1 MAGGREIVT
10 KIRSVENTKKVTSA
24 LEMVSASKIRKS
36 QDLMKESRPYARMMH
51 RVIGHLG
58 KANPEYRHPF
68 TIKHPDVKKV
78 GYIVISSD
86 RGLCGGLNNNLFKNM
101 LAEMREWQQK
111 DVGISL
117 VTLGKKAIA
126 YFKNINVEITASASD
141 LGEKPQIEDLIG
153 SIKAMLEEY
162 RDRKVDRV
170 FLVYNDFVNTM
181 VQKPVIEQL
190 LPLPPTDDE
199 EVRDIW
205 DYIYEPDAET
215 LLNSVMTR
223 YIEALVYQGVLEN
236 LASEHAARMIAMKSA
251 TDNASDLIDE
261 LNLVYNKARQAAI
274 TQEISEIVGGAA
286 AV

>member
-1 MAGGREIVT
+1 MAGGREIIT

-36 QDLMKESRPYARMMH
+36 QDLMKRSRPYAHMMN

-78 GYIVISSD
+78 GYIVVSSD
-86 RGLCGGLNNNLFKNM
+86 RGLCGGLNNNLFKKM
-101 LAEMREWQQK
+101 LADMGKWQQK
-111 DVGISL
+111 GVDVSL
-117 VTLGKKAIA
+117 VALGKKAIA
-126 YFKNINVEITASASD
+126 YFKKVKVEVTAIASD
-141 LGEKPQIEDLIG
+141 LGETPQIEDLIG
-153 SIKAMLEEY
+153 AIKSMLEEY

-170 FLVYNDFVNTM
+170 YLVHNNFINTM
-181 VQKPVIEQL
+181 VQTPVIEQL

-199 EVRDIW
+199 EIRDIW

-215 LLNSVMTR
+215 LLDSVMVR

-236 LASEHAARMIAMKSA
+236 LASEHAARMVAMKSA

>member
-10 KIRSVENTKKVTSA
+10 KIRSVENTMKVTSA

-58 KANPEYRHPF
+58 KARPEYRHPF

-86 RGLCGGLNNNLFKNM
+86 RGLCGGLNNNLFKKM
-101 LAEMREWQQK
+101 LADMREWQKK
-111 DVGISL
+111 DVAISM
-117 VTLGKKAIA
+117 VTLGKKSIA
-126 YFKNINVEITASASD
+126 YFKNINVEVTAAASD

-153 SIKAMLEEY
+153 AIRPMLEEY
-162 RDRKVDRV
+162 RDMKVDRV
-170 FLVYNDFVNTM
+170 YLVHNDFVNTM
-181 VQKPVIEQL
+181 VQTPVIEQL
-190 LPLPPTDDE
+190 LPLPPGDDE

-215 LLNSVMTR
+215 LLNSVMVR

-274 TQEISEIVGGAA
+274 TQEISEIVSGAA